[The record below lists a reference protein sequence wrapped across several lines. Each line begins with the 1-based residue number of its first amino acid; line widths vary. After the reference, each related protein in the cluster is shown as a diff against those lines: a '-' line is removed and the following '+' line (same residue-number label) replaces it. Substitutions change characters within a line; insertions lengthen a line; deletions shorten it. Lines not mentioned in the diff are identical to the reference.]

1 MKALRFLKRV
11 GIAAVPVFAVI
22 MVTLVFY
29 GILTLA
35 SNTVHL
41 GKLYLELFLS
51 DKMLIAYWIFVSIAA
66 SFMIYPS
73 LINWTKAK
81 IRQMDAEDSKTDEQ
95 EDCITFIKA
104 DEQEDCITFIIPT
117 IDIFT
122 KTSYQ
127 IQDWHHVHRYIISE
141 MKSYIYGSVNLDIPK
156 QHVKES
162 DPFWKDCDAFI
173 WGLYVIETA
182 RDIGIARKMMSEAE
196 KRCVMSRC
204 LSVGLRWDDRESEPW
219 VLAWYQRRGYNEIRV
234 EEDGHV
240 HFLVM
245 DLSDEYRRWA
255 SSNSN
260 KK

>member
-11 GIAAVPVFAVI
+11 GIVAVPVFAVI

-35 SNTVHL
+35 SNRVHL

-51 DKMLIAYWIFVSIAA
+51 DKMLIAYWIFVSISA

-81 IRQMDAEDSKTDEQ
+81 IRQMDAENS
-95 EDCITFIKA
+95 KA
-104 DEQEDCITFIIPT
+104 DEQEDCITFVIPT
-117 IDIFT
+117 IDLFT

-127 IQDWHHVHRYIISE
+127 IQDWHHVRRYIISE
-141 MKSYIYGSVNLDIPK
+141 MKSDIYGSVNLDIPK

-173 WGLYVIETA
+173 WALYVKDCV
-182 RDIGIARKMMSEAE
+182 RNIGIARKMMSEAE

-245 DLSDEYRRWA
+245 DLSDEYNRWS

-260 KK
+260 KNNDAVE

>member
-11 GIAAVPVFAVI
+11 GIVAVPILAVI

-35 SNTVHL
+35 SNRVHL

-51 DKMLIAYWIFVSIAA
+51 DKMLIAYWIFVSIAV

-81 IRQMDAEDSKTDEQ
+81 IRQMDTEDS
-95 EDCITFIKA
+95 KA
-104 DEQEDCITFIIPT
+104 DEQEDCITFVIPT
-117 IDIFT
+117 IGLFT

-127 IQDWHHVHRYIISE
+127 IQDWHHVRRYIISE
-141 MKSYIYGSVNLDIPK
+141 MKSDIYGSVNLDIPK

-173 WGLYVIETA
+173 WGLYVVDSA

-240 HFLVM
+240 HFLVN
-245 DLSDEYRRWA
+245 DLSDEYNRWS

>member
-29 GILTLA
+29 DILTLA

-81 IRQMDAEDSKTDEQ
+81 IRQMDAEDSK
-95 EDCITFIKA
+95 A
-104 DEQEDCITFIIPT
+104 DEQEDCITFMIPT
-117 IDIFT
+117 IGLST

-127 IQDWHHVHRYIISE
+127 IQDWHHVRRYIISE
-141 MKSYIYGSVNLDIPK
+141 MKSDIYGTVNIDIPK

>member
-11 GIAAVPVFAVI
+11 GIVAVPILAVI

-35 SNTVHL
+35 SNRVHL

-51 DKMLIAYWIFVSIAA
+51 DKMLIAYWIFVSIAV

-81 IRQMDAEDSKTDEQ
+81 IRQMDTEDS
-95 EDCITFIKA
+95 KA
-104 DEQEDCITFIIPT
+104 DEQEDCITFVIPT
-117 IDIFT
+117 IGLFT

-127 IQDWHHVHRYIISE
+127 IQDWHHVRRYIISE
-141 MKSYIYGSVNLDIPK
+141 MKSDIYGSVNLDIPK

-173 WGLYVIETA
+173 WGLYVVDSA

-219 VLAWYQRRGYNEIRV
+219 VLAWYHRRGYNEIRV

-240 HFLVM
+240 HFLVN
-245 DLSDEYRRWA
+245 DLSDEYNRWS

>member
-1 MKALRFLKRV
+1 MKALRILKRA
-11 GIAAVPVFAVI
+11 GIVAVPILAVI

-51 DKMLIAYWIFVSIAA
+51 DKMLVAYWIFWSIAV

-81 IRQMDAEDSKTDEQ
+81 IRQMDADDSKD
-95 EDCITFIKA
+95 

-127 IQDWHHVHRYIISE
+127 IQDWHHVRRYIISE

-162 DPFWKDCDAFI
+162 DSFWKDCDAFI

-204 LSVGLRWDDRESEPW
+204 LSVGIRWDDRESEPW
-219 VLAWYQRRGYNEIRV
+219 VLAWYKRRGYNEIRV

>member
-1 MKALRFLKRV
+1 MKVLRFLKRV
-11 GIAAVPVFAVI
+11 GIVAIPNLAVI

-51 DKMLIAYWIFVSIAA
+51 DKMLAAYWIFASIAV

-81 IRQMDAEDSKTDEQ
+81 IRQMDTEES
-95 EDCITFIKA
+95 KA
-104 DEQEDCITFIIPT
+104 DEQEDCITFMIPT
-117 IDIFT
+117 IGT
-122 KTSYQ
+122 KTKVSYQ
-127 IQDWHHVHRYIISE
+127 LQDWYHVRRCLISE
-141 MKSYIYGSVNLDIPK
+141 VWRDDVYGTLHLDIPK
-156 QHVKES
+156 QHAKES

-173 WGLYVIETA
+173 WALFVDDCA
-182 RDIGIARKMMSEAE
+182 REDGVARKMMREAE
-196 KRCVMSRC
+196 DMCVMYSC

-234 EEDGHV
+234 EEDGHA
-240 HFLVM
+240 HFLVK
-245 DLSDEYRRWA
+245 DLSDEYNSGS

-260 KK
+260 KNNDVVED

>member
-1 MKALRFLKRV
+1 MKALRILKRV
-11 GIAAVPVFAVI
+11 GIASVPLLAVI

-29 GILTLA
+29 VILTLA

-51 DKMLIAYWIFVSIAA
+51 DKMLVAYWIFWSIAV
-66 SFMIYPS
+66 SFMISPS

-81 IRQMDAEDSKTDEQ
+81 IFQMNAEES
-95 EDCITFIKA
+95 KA
-104 DEQEDCITFIIPT
+104 DEQEDCITFMIPT
-117 IDIFT
+117 IGIFT

-141 MKSYIYGSVNLDIPK
+141 MKSDIYGTLNLDIPK

-173 WGLYVIETA
+173 WSLYVVDCA
-182 RDIGIARKMMSEAE
+182 RNIGIARKMMGKAE
-196 KRCVMSRC
+196 KLCVMARC

-245 DLSDEYRRWA
+245 DLSDEYNLCHNLIPIKNND
-255 SSNSN
+255 SIEE
-260 KK
+260 

>member
-1 MKALRFLKRV
+1 MKALRFLNRV
-11 GIAAVPVFAVI
+11 GIVAVPVFAVI

-35 SNTVHL
+35 SNKVHL

-81 IRQMDAEDSKTDEQ
+81 IRQMDAEDSK
-95 EDCITFIKA
+95 A
-104 DEQEDCITFIIPT
+104 DEQEEFITFIIPT

-127 IQDWHHVHRYIISE
+127 IQDWHHVRRYIISE
-141 MKSYIYGSVNLDIPK
+141 IKYYIYGNVNLDIPK

-173 WGLYVIETA
+173 WGLYVVDSA

-245 DLSDEYRRWA
+245 DLSDEYNRWS

-260 KK
+260 KNNDVVEE

>member
-81 IRQMDAEDSKTDEQ
+81 IRQMDAEDSKADEQ

-127 IQDWHHVHRYIISE
+127 IQDWHHVRRYIISE
-141 MKSYIYGSVNLDIPK
+141 MKSDIYGTVNIDIPK

>member
-1 MKALRFLKRV
+1 MKALRILKRV
-11 GIAAVPVFAVI
+11 GIASVPLLAVI

-29 GILTLA
+29 VILTLA

-51 DKMLIAYWIFVSIAA
+51 DKMLVAYWIFWSIAV

-81 IRQMDAEDSKTDEQ
+81 IRQMNAEES
-95 EDCITFIKA
+95 KA
-104 DEQEDCITFIIPT
+104 DEQKGNNSVHASNVKVYSFVQLSC
-117 IDIFT
+117 
-122 KTSYQ
+122 Q
-127 IQDWHHVHRYIISE
+127 LQDWYKVRRYLISE
-141 MKSYIYGSVNLDIPK
+141 NLKTGVYGTLHLDIPK
-156 QHVKES
+156 QHAKES

-173 WGLYVIETA
+173 WGLYVVDSA

-245 DLSDEYRRWA
+245 DLSDEYNRWS

>member
-1 MKALRFLKRV
+1 MKALRILKRV
-11 GIAAVPVFAVI
+11 GIAAIPILAVI

-35 SNTVHL
+35 YNKVHL

-51 DKMLIAYWIFVSIAA
+51 DKMLVAYWIFVSIAA

-81 IRQMDAEDSKTDEQ
+81 IRQMDAEDSK
-95 EDCITFIKA
+95 A
-104 DEQEDCITFIIPT
+104 DEQEDCIMFLIPT
-117 IDIFT
+117 IGLST
-122 KTSYQ
+122 KTLYQ
-127 IQDWHHVHRYIISE
+127 IQDWYHVRRYIISE
-141 MKSYIYGSVNLDIPK
+141 MKSDICGTLNLDIPK
-156 QHVKES
+156 QHAKES

-173 WGLYVIETA
+173 WGLYVKDSA
-182 RDIGIARKMMSEAE
+182 RDMGIARKMMSEAE

-240 HFLVM
+240 HFLVY
-245 DLSDEYRRWA
+245 DLSDEYNRWS

-260 KK
+260 KNNDAVEE